1 MAVLSNKRSVMH
13 LYSDPV
19 DPYSH
24 RVRIVLAE
32 KGVTVEIVDV
42 DPAHIPEDLHDL
54 NPYGTVPVLVD
65 RDLVV
70 YQSRVI
76 MEYLD
81 ERFPHPP
88 LMPVYPVARAQHR
101 LMIYRLDRDWY
112 ALVKQIEVGGDK
124 VAQQA
129 RKALRDSLVQAAP
142 LFEKQPYFLG
152 DEFSLLDCAI
162 LPVLWRLPSL
172 GVDLPTQARALHKYA
187 ERQFRRDSFRAS
199 LSPRERDLRG

>member
-1 MAVLSNKRSVMH
+1 MAVVSSKRSVMH

-19 DPYSH
+19 DPFSH

-42 DPAHIPEDLHDL
+42 DPDHTLEDLHDL

-70 YQSRVI
+70 YQSRII

-112 ALVKQIEVGGDK
+112 TLVKQIHAGGEK
-124 VAQQA
+124 NVQQA
-129 RKALRDSLVQAAP
+129 RRALRDSLVTVAP
-142 LFEKQPYFLG
+142 LFERQPFFLG

-162 LPVLWRLPSL
+162 LPVLWRLPGL
-172 GVDLPTQARALHKYA
+172 GVALPPQARPLEKYA
-187 ERQFRRDSFRAS
+187 ERQFRRESFRAS
-199 LSPRERDLRG
+199 LTLREKELRG

>member
-172 GVDLPTQARALHKYA
+172 GVELPTQARALHKYA